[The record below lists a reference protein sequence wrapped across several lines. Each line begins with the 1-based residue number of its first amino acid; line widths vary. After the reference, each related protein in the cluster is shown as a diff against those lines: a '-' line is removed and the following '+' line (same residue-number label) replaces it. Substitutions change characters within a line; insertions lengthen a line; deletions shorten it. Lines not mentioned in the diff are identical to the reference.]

1 MPTPLLTN
9 GYLHRNDGFFSVNRY
24 ARLSAL
30 GANAALGGIINTNVV
45 SDLISSQLK
54 ETPYSTSPLTQRW
67 TYPWAPLNDFRTRKF
82 IQIANDDTWTRL
94 GQKKPAGTALLTRH
108 PSTKLGIITALS
120 GVGGGIYSI
129 AGLYG
134 QGKLGYGWG
143 DHGNIDSIRT
153 DYTVQSQVATTW
165 ENGTWVRTK
174 NILSKFT
181 PFRGDKINVI
191 DYAKSGSLATI
202 HRWITPK
209 NPDRKITVLGKDISL
224 SDYSL
229 TNDFIKFYFTG
240 PKLSPGSKETDDVIV
255 FRATLGEIS
264 DTFQPNWTPVQ
275 LVGRADPNYH
285 YSGYSRD
292 ISFNFTIYATDRDEM
307 KPIYRKLN
315 ALAGYTAPDYASNTI
330 AFKAPWMR
338 ITIGDLFN
346 QVPVVISSL
355 SYTLGGSESPWE
367 INFEQDPDMM
377 QVPFRIDVQISLHVI
392 GDSLPQK
399 GGSFYSLAKQYD
411 EFGPKPGN
419 DNWLSDSADQAT
431 YKTQRDAKNAAE
443 EAAKNAALALA
454 ANKQLIDALST
465 IT

>member
-9 GYLHRNDGFFSVNRY
+9 GYLHRNDGLFSINRY
-24 ARLSAL
+24 ARLGAL
-30 GANAALGGIINTNVV
+30 GINAVAGGVINTNII
-45 SDLISSQLK
+45 SDLISSQVK

-82 IQIANDDTWTRL
+82 IRIANDDTVSGLLNIR
-94 GQKKPAGTALLTRH
+94 KPAGTALLSRY
-108 PSTKLGIITALS
+108 PSNKLAILTALS
-120 GVGGGIYSI
+120 TVGGGIYSI

-143 DHGNIDSIRT
+143 DHGNIDAIRS
-153 DYTVQSQVATTW
+153 DYTTQSQVATK
-165 ENGTWVRTK
+165 WVDKKWVQTD
-174 NILSKFT
+174 NELSRIT

-191 DYAKSGSLATI
+191 DYTRTGTLATV

-209 NPDRKITVLGKDISL
+209 DPNKKITVLGKDISL

-240 PKLSPGSKETDDVIV
+240 PKLAPGSEKSEETDDVIV

-315 ALAGYTAPDYASNTI
+315 ALAGYTAPDYKSNTI
-330 AFKAPWMR
+330 TFKAPWMR

-367 INFEQDPDMM
+367 TNFEQDPDMM

-399 GGSFYSLAKQYD
+399 GGAFYSLAKQYD
-411 EFGPKPGN
+411 KFGPKPGN
-419 DNWLSDSADQAT
+419 DNWLSDSVEQET
-431 YKTQRDAKNAAE
+431 YETKRK
-443 EAAKNAALALA
+443 
-454 ANKQLIDALST
+454 
-465 IT
+465 